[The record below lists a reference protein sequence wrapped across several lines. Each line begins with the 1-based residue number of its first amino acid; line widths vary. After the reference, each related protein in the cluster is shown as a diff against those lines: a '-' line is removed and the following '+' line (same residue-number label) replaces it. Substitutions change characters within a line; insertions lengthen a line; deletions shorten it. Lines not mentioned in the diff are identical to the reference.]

1 MSKHLFSGTGV
12 AIATPFTP
20 AGELDMTGMEKL
32 VEHLIKGGVEYLV
45 VLGTTGESATLNKE
59 EKQEVFSKVNAINK
73 GRVRLVAGIGGN
85 DTREVVKAL
94 NAFDLAGYEAVL
106 SVSPY
111 YNKPNQEGLFQHYK
125 AVNDASPLPV
135 IMYNVPGRTGMNVS
149 VATTLRIARECK
161 NIIATKEASGN
172 VEQIMQIIAGKP
184 QGFEVISGD
193 DGITLPLIACG
204 AIGVISVVANAYP
217 NEFSNMVRQCLAGD
231 FAGARPMHEKMFPI
245 IQSMFAEGSPSGLK
259 AYLAKLDIAGENF
272 RLPVVSVSEQ
282 HRSHIHQLMQTI

>member
-12 AIATPFTP
+12 AIATPFTA
-20 AGELDMTGMEKL
+20 AGDLDMPGMEKL

-59 EKQEVFSKVNAINK
+59 EKQKVFSKVNAVNK

-94 NAFDLAGYEAVL
+94 QSFDLTGYEAVL

-135 IMYNVPGRTGMNVS
+135 IMYNVPGRTGMNVTVS
-149 VATTLRIARECK
+149 TTLRIAKECK

-184 QGFEVISGD
+184 EGFEVISGD

-217 NEFSNMVRQCLAGD
+217 SQFSNMVRQCLAGD
-231 FAGARPMHEKMFPI
+231 FAGARPMHEKIFPI

-272 RLPVVSVSEQ
+272 RLPVVPVSEQ
-282 HRSHIHQLMQTI
+282 HRAHIHQLMNTI

>member
-20 AGELDMTGMEKL
+20 AGDLDMTGMEKL